1 MKDGGWAFPAYTGN
15 GTAEP
20 GMTLRDYFAAQAL
33 NRFARPTHPKHD
45 PCHQLGINA
54 KECIAWDAKV
64 AYAYADAMLA
74 ERERD
79 QEEEPQEPKYG
90 YDDDSP
96 F

>member
-1 MKDGGWAFPAYTGN
+1 MKNGVYAAFPVQDLRGD
-15 GTAEP
+15 EL

-54 KECIAWDAKV
+54 RECVAWDARV

-74 ERERD
+74 EREKD
-79 QEEEPQEPKYG
+79 YAQTQ
-90 YDDDSP
+90 
-96 F
+96 